1 MATAFIKAGAS
12 VLIVDINADALA
24 QAEKDLK
31 ALGTGHI
38 VTLKTDI
45 ALKEND
51 QHIIDTAVA
60 AFGGIDVLIN
70 NAHASHQKPF
80 AQLTDEDL
88 ALSLNTGFYPTWHL
102 MQLAYPHLKQSHG
115 SVINFASGAGIN
127 GQPTQAAYAAAKEA
141 IRGLSRVAA
150 NEWAADNIRVN
161 LISPIAE
168 TAGVKQWKQAAP
180 DQYAVMVQK
189 IPLHRLGD
197 PEKDIGAVALFLA
210 SEASSYI
217 TGQTFMVDG
226 GDIKL
231 R

>member
-1 MATAFIKAGAS
+1 MA
-12 VLIVDINADALA
+12 LNATGLPRI
-24 QAEKDLK
+24 EKS
-31 ALGTGHI
+31 
-38 VTLKTDI
+38 
-45 ALKEND
+45 
-51 QHIIDTAVA
+51 Q
-60 AFGGIDVLIN
+60 
-70 NAHASHQKPF
+70 
-80 AQLTDEDL
+80 
-88 ALSLNTGFYPTWHL
+88 
-102 MQLAYPHLKQSHG
+102 G

-168 TAGVKQWKQAAP
+168 TAGVKAWKQAAP
-180 DQYAVMVQK
+180 DQYTAMVNK

-197 PEKDIGAVALFLA
+197 PEQDIGAVALFLA
-210 SEASSYI
+210 SDASSYI
-217 TGQTFMVDG
+217 TGQTLMVDG